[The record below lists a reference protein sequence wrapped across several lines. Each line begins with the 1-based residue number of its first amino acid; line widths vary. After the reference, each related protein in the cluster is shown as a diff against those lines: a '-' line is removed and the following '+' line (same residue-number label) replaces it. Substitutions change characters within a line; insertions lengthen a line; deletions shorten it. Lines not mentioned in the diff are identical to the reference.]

1 MIVKKVSKKTSSQSS
16 FRDLSNYMLDVK
28 NEQEKVEGYDFTNCS
43 YGEFEENLVEIE
55 STQSINTRTTADKT
69 YHLIVSFQ
77 DDENPT
83 PETMK
88 IIEEELVRSIG
99 LEDHQRFSVVHG
111 NTNNKHIH
119 IAINK
124 VNPNDFNYV
133 SPYQDIPKLH
143 NRAEELEKS
152 LGLKKDNHTP
162 SRERKREKSP
172 QEIHAGV
179 ENFKNWVKDQTAAPL
194 KEILSKEGGSWED
207 LHKTLG
213 EYDLELIERG
223 NGMVIS
229 SRTGNWHIKA
239 SDVSRDLSKGKLEG
253 KFGKFEKPG
262 SPIVAKEKFGA
273 RAKDKNPYW
282 EEYQRQIKAAK
293 IEKPQLLEAQKI
305 QIAKEKVAILAANI
319 YERGEVKRHKYLTR
333 DEKKA
338 KYKEIAFKKRE
349 DLKTLYTKS
358 REQRGEVFTKVKHI
372 SYKEFLINKALEGD
386 KKALKLLQNTTKKEA
401 ERYNNTNIVL
411 GSKQSKTVIDLLS
424 KPKITKAGDV
434 VYSLGDSKLLDKG
447 SLLKVG
453 ELKQDSHYLQ
463 TLTLAREKF
472 GKVLDIEGSEEF
484 KKQMVQV
491 AIKFNVDVVFTDKT
505 MESVR
510 HAGRDRTIPYSKTND
525 RHKRATRKTNLVQN
539 AKEFK
544 KLQDQIK
551 ERYNNGRERA
561 SAGNGTYDK
570 GRWDN
575 YLASARDNIRGLT
588 SQLTNVISDFRDLG
602 RTGAETI
609 RERIGDVQYSKDR
622 GIRKERKIESPRN
635 TRTETDR
642 GRNEALR
649 RNDAKSKQPFE
660 DTRGKG
666 IER

>member
-1 MIVKKVSKKTSSQSS
+1 MIVKKVSKKSSSQSS
-16 FRDLSNYMLDVK
+16 FRALSNYMLDVK

-43 YGEFEENLVEIE
+43 YGEFEENLLEIE
-55 STQSINTRTTADKT
+55 NTQSINTRTKIDKT
-69 YHLIVSFQ
+69 YHLIVSFH

-88 IIEEELVRSIG
+88 IIEEELIRSIG
-99 LEDHQRFSVVHG
+99 LEGHQRFSVVHG

-124 VNPNDFNYV
+124 VNPNDFNCID
-133 SPYQDIPKLH
+133 PFQDIPKLQ
-143 NRAEELEKS
+143 NRAIELEAA
-152 LGLKKDNHTP
+152 LGLKITNHIP
-162 SRERKREKSP
+162 SPEKKRERSP

-194 KEILSKEGGSWED
+194 KEVLSKEGASWED

-293 IEKPQLLEAQKI
+293 IEKPLLLEPQKV
-305 QIAKEKVAILAANI
+305 QIAKEKIAILAANI
-319 YERGEVKRHKYLTR
+319 YERGEIKRHKYLNK

-338 KYKEIAFKKRE
+338 KYKELSVRKRE
-349 DLKTLYTKS
+349 DLKTLHTKS
-358 REQRGEVFTKVKHI
+358 REQRGEIFTKVKHI
-372 SYKEFLINKALEGD
+372 SYKEFLINKALDGD
-386 KKALKLLQNTTKKEA
+386 KKALELLQKDTKKEA
-401 ERYNNTNIVL
+401 IRSKDINAIL
-411 GSKQSKTVIDLLS
+411 GEKQPKTVIDLLA
-424 KPKITKAGDV
+424 KPSITKSGDV
-434 VYSLGDSKLLDKG
+434 VYSLGEGKLLDKG
-447 SLLKVG
+447 NSFKIT
-453 ELKQDSHYLQ
+453 ELSQNSHYLQ
-463 TLTLAREKF
+463 ALVLAREKF
-472 GKVLDIEGSEEF
+472 GKVLDIDGSEEF
-484 KKQMVQV
+484 KKQIVQM
-491 AIKFNVDVVFTDKT
+491 AIKFNVDIVFKDKT
-505 MESVR
+505 MEKVR
-510 HAGRDRTIPYSKTND
+510 HAGRDKTIPYSREKDHRKEKTAAPTLAQKA
-525 RHKRATRKTNLVQN
+525 RQSI
-539 AKEFK
+539 E
-544 KLQDQIK
+544 LQQRIK
-551 ERYNNGRERA
+551 EQYNGRERA
-561 SAGNGTYDK
+561 TIGAYDK
-570 GRWDN
+570 GRWNN
-575 YLASARDNIRGLT
+575 YIASTRAYFRGVT

-622 GIRKERKIESPRN
+622 SIRKERKIESPRD

-649 RNDAKSKQPFE
+649 GNDGKSAKDIKNTK
-660 DTRGKG
+660 DRGL
-666 IER
+666 ER